1 MNHQL
6 IIVGGGATHRQ
17 VPWFRKDS
25 DYWGL
30 IALAGIMKT
39 CDQWFELHPWSV
51 LGPKDRWRSRRLKP
65 LYMIRRY
72 AHLPHV
78 RQFPMSVFRNHPGA
92 PFTSSFTY
100 QLALA
105 YDLGYSSVRLYGL
118 GDFLTG
124 SARERTVE
132 WAGLLYWIGCWRG
145 WGSGRT
151 LWLPPQD
158 ERMIDLPHYGFKYW
172 REVKEVR
179 KYLRALGREIR
190 AMRLDGYKT
199 ERGFPK
205 GAAQIASRL

>member
-1 MNHQL
+1 MGSKLPGVGAMNHQL

-145 WGSGRT
+145 WVTTSGMPEPRSPHRPAGAACCT
-151 LWLPPQD
+151 TGWLPPPC
-158 ERMIDLPHYGFKYW
+158 L
-172 REVKEVR
+172 
-179 KYLRALGREIR
+179 
-190 AMRLDGYKT
+190 
-199 ERGFPK
+199 
-205 GAAQIASRL
+205 GAACRGLAA